1 MCLQLTDAL
10 NFHEPKSLF
19 TPLDFGLVGF
29 SYPAGLGIK
38 LAAPERPVVSFHGD
52 GGMSMVIP
60 ELSTAVE
67 NNINTVVCV
76 MNNGTWGA
84 EAAYQKDFFDGRF
97 IGAHITTPEFD
108 KVAELYGC
116 KGIKVEKANE
126 IGDAIQAGLDA
137 DCPTVIDVQCSPDAL
152 YSFRQDSFK
161 HKIK

>member
-1 MCLQLTDAL
+1 
-10 NFHEPKSLF
+10 
-19 TPLDFGLVGF
+19 
-29 SYPAGLGIK
+29 
-38 LAAPERPVVSFHGD
+38 
-52 GGMSMVIP
+52 
-60 ELSTAVE
+60 
-67 NNINTVVCV
+67 

-126 IGDAIQAGLDA
+126 IGDAIQAGLQA
-137 DCPTVIDVQCSPDAL
+137 ECPTVIDVKCSPDAL

-161 HKIK
+161 HKVKHSYMLLVTT